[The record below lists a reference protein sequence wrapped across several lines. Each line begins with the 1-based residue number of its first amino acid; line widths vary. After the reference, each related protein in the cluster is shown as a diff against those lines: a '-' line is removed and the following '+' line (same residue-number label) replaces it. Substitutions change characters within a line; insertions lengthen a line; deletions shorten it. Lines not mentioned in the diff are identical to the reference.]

1 MSNDVSRGTDGGST
15 ATPPL
20 PPLPESVRGVFASDR
35 LEPLERYAQMLATD
49 GVVRGLIGP
58 REVPRL
64 WDRHILNSGVLTA
77 ELPEGV
83 ALCDIGTGAGL
94 PGMVVAI
101 ARPDLQVTLVEPLL
115 RRTTFLNEVVEALG
129 LTNVEVVRG
138 RADLLHGER
147 SFDVVTSRAVAPLD
161 RLLEWSMPLVAPE
174 GQLVALKGS
183 SIVEEIET
191 ARPVLERFG
200 CAEPEVV
207 ILGEGVSESPTYAV
221 KVSWSD
227 PAALPWH
234 LIRKGS
240 KSGAGAKKG
249 KGGKKRRR

>member
-1 MSNDVSRGTDGGST
+1 VSNEATDATAAGGVP
-15 ATPPL
+15 TPSL
-20 PPLPESVRGVFASDR
+20 PALPESVRGVFASDR
-35 LEPLERYAQMLATD
+35 LDAIEQYARMLATD

-64 WDRHILNSGVLTA
+64 WDRHLLNSGVLTA
-77 ELPEGV
+77 ELAEGIT
-83 ALCDIGTGAGL
+83 LCDIGTGAGL

-115 RRTTFLNEVVEALG
+115 RRTTFLEEVVEALG

-138 RADLLHGER
+138 RADLLHGVR
-147 SFDVVTSRAVAPLD
+147 TFDVVTSRAVAPLD
-161 RLLEWSMPLVAPE
+161 RLLEWSMPLVAPH

-191 ARPVLERFG
+191 ARPVLEKFR

-207 ILGEGVSESPTYAV
+207 VLGAEFSENPTHAV
-221 KVSWSD
+221 KVSWKD
-227 PAALPWH
+227 PGSLPTH
-234 LIRKGS
+234 LIHQGKKSSRSS
-240 KSGAGAKKG
+240 KAK
-249 KGGKKRRR
+249 KKRRP